1 MVGHARA
8 ITTVGRH
15 FLIQVSEVDVSDAS
29 GPPDT
34 TSPAA
39 AAAAASG
46 ASTVREPGGLLG
58 RVTRRVR
65 AWSPRTWLL
74 AIAAFGI
81 LAGLLWDAVFGAVI
95 PLRPEEI
102 ADWLDGIGPWA
113 PLIFVGLLITA
124 VVVSPVPSVPLDI
137 AAGIAFG
144 LTWGVIY
151 TLIGAEIGA
160 LIAFAIAR
168 RLGRPWLARRVSPAT
183 MRRIDELTRR
193 SGPRAIVVMRLLP
206 VFNFDWVS
214 YAAGLTAIFYRIF
227 AVATLVGMI
236 PPVIAIVAV
245 GATLDS
251 DPILAGTIFAVLLL
265 LVVVPLVLPWILRMW
280 RCRAGTDA
288 SEA

>member
-1 MVGHARA
+1 M
-8 ITTVGRH
+8 
-15 FLIQVSEVDVSDAS
+15 SDAG
-29 GPPDT
+29 GPLDT
-34 TSPAA
+34 TPLAA
-39 AAAAASG
+39 GATASG
-46 ASTVREPGGLLG
+46 ASTEREPDGLLA
-58 RVTRRVR
+58 RFTRRVR

-74 AIAAFGI
+74 AIAALGI
-81 LAGLLWDAVFGAVI
+81 VAGLLWDAVFGAVI
-95 PLRPEEI
+95 PLHPDEI
-102 ADWLDGIGPWA
+102 AGWLDGIGPWA
-113 PLIFVGLLITA
+113 PLIFIGLMATA

-183 MRRIDELTRR
+183 MGRIDELTGR

-214 YAAGLTAIFYRIF
+214 YAAGLTPIPYRIF
-227 AVATLVGMI
+227 AIATLVGMI

-245 GATLDS
+245 GATLER
-251 DPILAGTIFAVLLL
+251 DPMLAGAIFAGLLL
-265 LVVVPLVLPWILRMW
+265 LVPLVLPWIPRMW
-280 RCRAGTDA
+280 RGRAGTDA
-288 SEA
+288 RGK